1 MQPNTKTFI
10 CFFSAKIGYKNISI
24 SKLISLKIHNV
35 SPEYI
40 QEFKKSQFSDLP
52 LDEITSFKIHNVTPE
67 FVQSFK
73 DIGYPNITAD
83 QAKSL
88 KIHNVTPEYVKALKE
103 QDKDIS
109 LEQAIRIK
117 IYF

>member
-1 MQPNTKTFI
+1 M
-10 CFFSAKIGYKNISI
+10 
-24 SKLISLKIHNV
+24 
-35 SPEYI
+35 
-40 QEFKKSQFSDLP
+40 
-52 LDEITSFKIHNVTPE
+52 SFKIHRVTPE

-73 DIGYPNITAD
+73 DIGFKNITAD

-88 KIHNVTPEYVKALKE
+88 KIHNVTPEFIKSLKE

-117 IYF
+117 IHF